1 MMCAIRAYLSQKECR
16 NSSPVALRRAA
27 QEISLLCTTA
37 IISPRNKER
46 LSRVLAEP
54 VDWGY
59 LLELASSHGITPLVT
74 HNLIVNGF
82 SPQVPEPY
90 LKELKQ
96 TYHGTV
102 YGNLILSS
110 ELAGIL
116 STFNEH
122 GIEAICLKGAP
133 LSDSLYGNPCL
144 RTVGDMDILVHLAD
158 ISQATALLTALGYR
172 QVAPQQGNSHPFH
185 GGPFWKKAGIDL
197 LVELHWHLDDNKLVT
212 YPEHEIWRRAQPLQF
227 EGVATLV
234 LSPEDNFLFLANHL
248 FKHNTLLKLLTDI
261 AELLKKYGESLD
273 WEYIRV
279 SARNWQI
286 APAVYYALR
295 RIKELTDTPVP
306 DSVLEAIK
314 PGIWRRWLLDYLLSR
329 ETFISPIKNERLRNW
344 TKWVARSLMMKS
356 GRQTLYYLYHHE
368 DAGKTGKWPRIIFW
382 AMVVFVVG
390 LRRYRLRYAARPGL
404 AVW

>member
-1 MMCAIRAYLSQKECR
+1 MMCAIRAYLSQKEYR

-46 LSRVLAEP
+46 LSRILTEH

-59 LLELASSHGITPLVT
+59 LLDLVSSHGITPLVT
-74 HNLIVNGF
+74 HNLIVNGL

-90 LKELKQ
+90 LNELKQ

-116 STFNEH
+116 SAFNEH

-133 LSDSLYGNPCL
+133 LSESLYGNPCL
-144 RTVGDMDILVHLAD
+144 RTVGDMDILVHPVDISKGRAILAD
-158 ISQATALLTALGYR
+158 LGY
-172 QVAPQQGNSHPFH
+172 QQSAPQQGNSHPFH
-185 GGPFWKKAGIDL
+185 GEPFWKKAGIDL
-197 LVELHWHLDDNKLVT
+197 WVELHWHLDDCRLVT

-227 EGVATLV
+227 EGVSTLV
-234 LSPEDNFLFLANHL
+234 LSPEDNILFLANHL
-248 FKHNTLLKLLTDI
+248 FKHDTLLKLLTDI
-261 AELLKKYGESLD
+261 AELLKQNGESLD
-273 WEYIRV
+273 WDYIRV
-279 SARNWQI
+279 SARTWQI

-314 PGIWRRWLLDYLLSR
+314 PGIRRRWLLDYLLSR
-329 ETFISPIKNERLRNW
+329 ETFISPIRNKRLRNW
-344 TKWVARSLMMKS
+344 TKWVARSLMMK
-356 GRQTLYYLYHHE
+356 GRRETLYYLHQHE
-368 DAGKTGKWPRIIFW
+368 DGGKTGKWPRIIFW
-382 AMVVFVVG
+382 VMVVFVVG
-390 LRRYRLRYAARPGL
+390 LRRYRLRYAARRGL
-404 AVW
+404 TVW